1 MLDNAGKVPSS
12 QYDLQLGSS
21 ATIEEIMAAAST
33 SNLPGDAAREDEE
46 MVGLSRTRKCDLID
60 VIFHQVENAEEEVRH
75 SELDHLGIVGLDL
88 QDDTFAASPM
98 LDHAMEVSSATEPST
113 LLEEI
118 IMITASG
125 GEESPSLPNI
135 ADQAAP
141 SGSNV
146 EHLGSDDPQAAMV
159 AGARQESNRRIQK

>member
-1 MLDNAGKVPSS
+1 MDSVRA
-12 QYDLQLGSS
+12 
-21 ATIEEIMAAAST
+21 
-33 SNLPGDAAREDEE
+33 
-46 MVGLSRTRKCDLID
+46 LID

-75 SELDHLGIVGLDL
+75 SELDYLGIVGLDL
-88 QDDTFAASPM
+88 PDDNLVASPM
-98 LDHAMEVSSATEPST
+98 LDHAMEASSATEPST

-125 GEESPSLPNI
+125 GEELPSLPTI

-146 EHLGSDDPQAAMV
+146 EHLGSDDPQAAVV
-159 AGARQESNRRIQK
+159 AGARQESIGEFKSDT

>member
-1 MLDNAGKVPSS
+1 MLDTPGKVPSS

-33 SNLPGDAAREDEE
+33 SNLPGDAAGEDEE
-46 MVGLSRTRKCDLID
+46 MVGLLRTRKCDLIG

-75 SELDHLGIVGLDL
+75 SELDYLGIVGLDL

-98 LDHAMEVSSATEPST
+98 LDHAMEASSATEPST
-113 LLEEI
+113 ILEEI

-125 GEESPSLPNI
+125 GEESPSLPTI
-135 ADQAAP
+135 VDQAAP
-141 SGSNV
+141 SDSNV
-146 EHLGSDDPQAAMV
+146 DPQAAMV
-159 AGARQESNRRIQK
+159 AGARQKSNRRIQK

>member
-33 SNLPGDAAREDEE
+33 SNLPGDAASEDEE
-46 MVGLSRTRKCDLID
+46 MVRLSRTRYTRALID

-75 SELDHLGIVGLDL
+75 SELDYLGIVGLDL

-118 IMITASG
+118 IMITASEG
-125 GEESPSLPNI
+125 QESPSLPTI
-135 ADQAAP
+135 VDQAAP

-146 EHLGSDDPQAAMV
+146 EHLGSDGPLAAMV
-159 AGARQESNRRIQK
+159 AGAR